1 MKRFALGAL
10 ILVLL
15 VGVLGLWLLGDDKV
29 STSYR
34 TAMVERGALVST
46 VTASGRVAAMVT
58 IDVSSQLSGQVAR
71 LEVDYNAVVDE
82 GQVLARLDPQS
93 FEARVRE
100 LEAELEVAEA
110 NVLMQNAGVERA
122 KADLADAQGT
132 LSVMQNRA
140 ASARANYADKQQDL
154 ERLQALQSRS
164 AVSRSDLQ
172 NAGAE
177 RDSAHALL
185 QAATAEAQVQEA
197 RIHSAEAALDIAQA
211 GVRNAGAVVKQ
222 RQAALDQ
229 ARVDL
234 ERTAIRSPIDGIVIS
249 RDVDLGQTVA
259 ASLQAPTLFTIAG
272 DLSKIKVE
280 ASVDEADIGR
290 VKAGQRV
297 EFTVD
302 AYPQRAFSG
311 KVAQVRM
318 APQVFQN
325 VVTYMVV
332 IEAENPDHALFPG
345 MTALVRVAVSELED
359 VLKVPNAALR
369 FRPRSEMA
377 GTARTSVTADSAT
390 VWVLEDGKA
399 KPVEVTTG
407 ESDGTDIAVLDGDL
421 EPGDQV
427 ILGAVRAGS

>member
-10 ILVLL
+10 ISVLL
-15 VGVLGLWLLGDDKV
+15 VGVLGLWLFGGDEV

-34 TAMVERGALVST
+34 TAAVERGDLVST

-58 IDVSSQLSGQVAR
+58 VDVSSQLSGQVAR
-71 LEVDYNAVVDE
+71 LEVDYNAVVSE
-82 GQVLARLDPQS
+82 RQVLARLDPQS

-110 NVLMQNAGVERA
+110 NVLMQKAGVERA

-177 RDSAHALL
+177 RDSARALL
-185 QAATAEAQVQEA
+185 QAATAEARVQEA
-197 RIHSAEAALDIAQA
+197 RIHAAEAALDIAQA

-302 AYPQRAFSG
+302 AYPQRVFGG

-332 IEAENPDHALFPG
+332 IEAENSDQALFPG

-369 FRPRSEMA
+369 FRPRSELA
-377 GTARTSVTADSAT
+377 ETARTSVSADSAT
-390 VWVLEDGKA
+390 VWVLVEGKA

-407 ESDGTDIAVLDGDL
+407 ESDGSAIAVLDGDL